1 MTDRLEEAF
10 AKTTRL
16 PDNEQD
22 AGARWLMDEL
32 ESERHWSRSFETAQ
46 RQLADLAR
54 EVFGVKYFCRSTSTI
69 LAGFGRL
76 LVRRRTVRWAL
87 LRVLKTQKTKRR
99 ERPLGDVHGVR

>member
-54 EVFGVKYFCRSTSTI
+54 EA
-69 LAGFGRL
+69 LAEDLVGRTEPL
-76 LVRRRTVRWAL
+76 DPRPAVTVPPHQALPQVLRRRPA
-87 LRVLKTQKTKRR
+87 RR
-99 ERPLGDVHGVR
+99 P